1 MKRYMAIL
9 LCTVMAVGFVAC
21 QPTPEKEPVVVKT
34 EDYVA
39 EAIQPK
45 DGTHDKYDAPNN
57 VEFHNEISGLDLT
70 INAPVVIPQTDVYPV
85 AEIEKAAFDETY
97 YRNVMRFFYPDEQWV
112 ETPQETKRDILER
125 MSYLTS
131 LAEESD
137 TDIANELIELQQRLA
152 TAPDDSAAIPF
163 SFNDLP
169 GKTFLKHITTMKI
182 RRHTLF

>member
-1 MKRYMAIL
+1 
-9 LCTVMAVGFVAC
+9 
-21 QPTPEKEPVVVKT
+21 
-34 EDYVA
+34 
-39 EAIQPK
+39 
-45 DGTHDKYDAPNN
+45 
-57 VEFHNEISGLDLT
+57 
-70 INAPVVIPQTDVYPV
+70 
-85 AEIEKAAFDETY
+85 
-97 YRNVMRFFYPDEQWV
+97 
-112 ETPQETKRDILER
+112 